1 MPEGGPPSPPEEW
14 TDAGRVEEEKE
25 RGGAGTRE
33 RPAGDSGR
41 RPAKLPAEVN
51 EELAAS
57 VGATTAERDAKR
69 LQDATRAY
77 ERERY
82 PDARRLLERLARRAP
97 DVAAV
102 RELHGLTLYRMGK
115 WRAAIAELEAAQRL
129 SGSIEQHPVLA
140 DCHRALRHY
149 DDVERLWDELR
160 RDGAPAP
167 VVVEGRIVAAGA
179 LADRGK
185 VTEAIRLLEQG
196 PVEVRNPREHHLRLW
211 YALGALH
218 ERCGD
223 LPRARELFRR
233 VVDADSGFADAVE
246 RHRSLR

>member
-1 MPEGGPPSPPEEW
+1 MDEA
-14 TDAGRVEEEKE
+14 DA
-25 RGGAGTRE
+25 AGTRE
-33 RPAGDSGR
+33 RPSDDSR
-41 RPAKLPAEVN
+41 RRAATLPAEVN

-57 VGATTAERDAKR
+57 VGATTAERDARR

-97 DVAAV
+97 GVAAV

-115 WRAAIAELEAAQRL
+115 WRAAIAELQAAERL

-140 DCHRALRHY
+140 DCHRALRHF
-149 DDVERLWDELR
+149 DEVQRLWDELR

-179 LADRGK
+179 LADRGQ
-185 VTEAIRLLEQG
+185 VIEAIRLLEQG
-196 PVEVRNPREHHLRLW
+196 PVEVRKPREHHLRLW
-211 YALGALH
+211 YALAALH
-218 ERCGD
+218 ERSGD

-233 VVDADSGFADAVE
+233 VIEAAPDFADAAE
-246 RHRSLR
+246 RHRLLR